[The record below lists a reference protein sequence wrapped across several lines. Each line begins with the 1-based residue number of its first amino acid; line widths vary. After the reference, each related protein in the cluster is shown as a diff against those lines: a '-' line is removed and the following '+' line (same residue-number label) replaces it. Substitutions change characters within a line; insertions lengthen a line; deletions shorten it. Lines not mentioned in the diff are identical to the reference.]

1 MKYVLL
7 ALIGFYRRC
16 LSPLLAP
23 RCRFTPTCSAYAA
36 DAVSKYGA
44 ARGTWLA
51 LRRIVRCHPWNPG
64 GNDPVP

>member
-16 LSPLLAP
+16 ISPLLAP
-23 RCRFTPTCSAYAA
+23 RCRFTPTCSAYATE
-36 DAVSKYGA
+36 AVSKYGA

-64 GNDPVP
+64 GCDPVP